1 MRSFVRVLLEGKVM
15 SVLDSIFN
23 CNERLV
29 VEEMAR
35 QLTDESCTDEQLG
48 DIACLALNK
57 VPAKYIKHSVDRAF
71 YMSDEERGELESRVR
86 ESVTEAIKFIKD
98 VKN

>member
-1 MRSFVRVLLEGKVM
+1 M

-23 CNERLV
+23 YNERLI
-29 VEEMAR
+29 VEEMAK
-35 QLTDESCTDEQLG
+35 QLSDQEYTDEQLS

-71 YMSDEERGELESRVR
+71 YMSMEERVALEEGVA
-86 ESVTEAIKFIKD
+86 EAVEEAIRFIREAEH
-98 VKN
+98 

>member
-1 MRSFVRVLLEGKVM
+1 M

-23 CNERLV
+23 YNERLI
-29 VEEMAR
+29 VEEMAK
-35 QLTDESCTDEQLG
+35 QLANDACTEEQLS

-71 YMSDEERGELESRVR
+71 YMSNDERAELEGSVR
-86 ESVTEAIKFIKD
+86 ESVKEAIKFIKG
-98 VKN
+98 VNN

>member
-1 MRSFVRVLLEGKVM
+1 M

-23 CNERLV
+23 YNERLI
-29 VEEMAR
+29 VEEMAKR
-35 QLTDESCTDEQLG
+35 LVDDSCTEEQLS

-71 YMSDEERGELESRVR
+71 YMSNDERAELESKVR
-86 ESVTEAIKFIKD
+86 DAVKEAIKFIMD

>member
-1 MRSFVRVLLEGKVM
+1 MLCWEFLKEGMVM

-23 CNERLV
+23 YNERLI
-29 VEEMAR
+29 VEEMAK
-35 QLTDESCTDEQLG
+35 QLADDDCTEEQLS

-71 YMSDEERGELESRVR
+71 YMSMEDRVALEEG
-86 ESVTEAIKFIKD
+86 VTEAVAEAIRFIMESEH
-98 VKN
+98 

>member
-1 MRSFVRVLLEGKVM
+1 M

-23 CNERLV
+23 YNERLI
-29 VEEMAR
+29 VEEMAK
-35 QLTDESCTDEQLG
+35 QLADQPCTEEQLS
-48 DIACLALNK
+48 DVACLALNK

-71 YMSDEERGELESRVR
+71 YMSNEERAELESGIKEAVA
-86 ESVTEAIKFIKD
+86 EAITFIKD

>member
-1 MRSFVRVLLEGKVM
+1 M

-23 CNERLV
+23 YNERLIV
-29 VEEMAR
+29 QEMAA
-35 QLTDESCTDEQLG
+35 QLENESCTEEQLS

-57 VPAKYIKHSVDRAF
+57 VPAKYIKHSVNRAF
-71 YMSDEERGELESRVR
+71 YMSNDERAELEVSVR
-86 ESVTEAIKFIKD
+86 ESVTEAIKFIKG